1 MSAIRKPDF
10 VKLRLRLHKSTTF
23 LEVALVAR
31 ISALQELR
39 EV

>member
-10 VKLRLRLHKSTTF
+10 VKLRLRLRKSNTF

-31 ISALQELR
+31 ISASQELR